1 MAAELVAGGV
11 EYERAVAAGCTAER
25 ARARLRDA
33 ERRAA
38 LANAQNVPL
47 DASMLEAVEA
57 RIP

>member
-1 MAAELVAGGV
+1 M